1 MVWFSKDVDLLKWE
15 PVVFVE
21 LAPVSQ
27 TLCQGDNGVL
37 SDTTFTSSSASFDDA
52 GVTAGQVVY
61 LRNGESLDGCYEI
74 VSVDSATQLTISV
87 LRQSEEDDPV
97 APPSGSEIS
106 YRISTFDPQAEE
118 VAYGLLQY
126 FGIEAIEDE
135 AAEAGEILNVRTL
148 RQTSVF
154 GVLSTVFAAATCGKN
169 DTGGIWAK
177 SQRYQEL
184 FHTAR
189 SKVRIE
195 LDTDSDQVAE
205 QFRSGGTVR
214 LRRL

>member
-1 MVWFSKDVDLLKWE
+1 MVRFSRDVDLLKWE
-15 PVVFVE
+15 PVLFVE
-21 LAPVSQ
+21 LASASQ
-27 TLCQGDNGVL
+27 TLCRGEDGML
-37 SDTTFTSSSASFDDA
+37 SGTTFTSNSASFDEA
-52 GVTAGQVVY
+52 GIATGQVVY
-61 LRNGESLDGCYEI
+61 LQDGESLDGCYEI

-87 LRQSEEDDPV
+87 LRQSEQDDAV
-97 APPSGSEIS
+97 APPSGSEKS
-106 YRISTFDPQAEE
+106 YRVSTFDPQAEE
-118 VAYGLLQY
+118 VSYGLLQY
-126 FGIEAIEDE
+126 FGIETGEEE
-135 AAEAGEILNVRTL
+135 ASAAGEILNVRSL
-148 RQTSVF
+148 RQASVF
-154 GVLSTVFAAATCGKN
+154 GALSAVFAAAACGKN
-169 DTGGIWAK
+169 DASGSWAK